1 LAGQVQTEGRESM
14 RATQNG
20 LSIDL
25 ASQSMTSRAMKSI
38 SKTAGIKDIAKTLGI
53 SIGTVDRALHERAG
67 VSPKTKA
74 RVLQMAEQLGY
85 KPNLAAQAL
94 KLNRRIEI
102 AVVLPKQISHFF
114 DPLRAG
120 IRSAAEATVG
130 LHVKLNFHEYPRLGQ
145 GDFELLEARL
155 KDNCDGIIFTPGNPR
170 KLDPIIHRLTQQGVA
185 MFCVSSDAPGSG
197 RIGLVSAHAYTS
209 GALAA
214 ELLAHK
220 LYRKAHVAT
229 ITGELTTLDHAEKL
243 RGFAATL
250 AMLAPHLTLL
260 PALESHERPKEAYRQ
275 TVALLEGDTKP
286 QGLYISTANSIPVLK
301 AIEEHGLLGKIQVV
315 TTDLFPELVSLI
327 ETGQIL
333 ATLYQ
338 RPHTQG
344 KVAFE
349 RLIAYLL
356 DDKKVSPIISL
367 APHII
372 FRSNLALFTDRLDDI
387 VDSAPS

>member
-1 LAGQVQTEGRESM
+1 MNS
-14 RATQNG
+14 N
-20 LSIDL
+20 
-25 ASQSMTSRAMKSI
+25 
-38 SKTAGIKDIAKTLGI
+38 SKTSGIKDIAQALGI
-53 SIGTVDRALHERAG
+53 SIGTVDRALHERTG

-120 IRSAAEATVG
+120 IRAAAEATVG
-130 LHVKLNFHEYPRLGQ
+130 MHVKVTFYEYQRLGQ
-145 GDFELLEARL
+145 GDLELLEARL
-155 KDNCDGIIFTPGNPR
+155 KDKYDGIIFTPGNPR
-170 KLDPIIHRLTQQGVA
+170 KLDPVIHRLTAHGTAMLCVA
-185 MFCVSSDAPGSG
+185 SDAPGSD

-220 LYRKAHVAT
+220 LYRKTNVAT

-250 AMLAPHLTLL
+250 AMIAPHLSLL
-260 PALESHERPKEAYRQ
+260 PAVESHERPKEAYRQ
-275 TVALLEGDTKP
+275 TLTLLHGDSKP
-286 QGLYISTANSIPVLK
+286 QGLYISTANSIPVLQ
-301 AIEEHGLLGKIQVV
+301 ALEEEGMLGKIQVV
-315 TTDLFPELVSLI
+315 TTDLFQELVPLI
-327 ETGQIL
+327 ETGKVL

-338 RPHTQG
+338 RPFTQG

-349 RLIAYLL
+349 SLITHLL
-356 DDKKVSPIISL
+356 EDKKTSPMIRL

-372 FRSNLALFTDRLDDI
+372 FRSNLPLFTDRLDDLP
-387 VDSAPS
+387 DSG

>member
-1 LAGQVQTEGRESM
+1 MRNRRNIDRALLAT
-14 RATQNG
+14 
-20 LSIDL
+20 
-25 ASQSMTSRAMKSI
+25 TSKPMNSTP
-38 SKTAGIKDIAKTLGI
+38 KTAGIKDIARALGI
-53 SIGTVDRALHERAG
+53 SIGTVDRALHERTG
-67 VSPKTKA
+67 VSLKTKA

-120 IRSAAEATVG
+120 IRAAADATVG
-130 LHVKLNFHEYPRLGQ
+130 LHVKVTFYEYPRLGQ
-145 GDFELLEARL
+145 GDVELLEARM
-155 KDNCDGIIFTPGNPR
+155 KEKYDGIIFTPGNPR
-170 KLDPIIHRLTQQGVA
+170 KLDPIIHRLTAHGTAMLCVA
-185 MFCVSSDAPGSG
+185 SDAPGSG

-250 AMLAPHLTLL
+250 AMLAPHLSLL
-260 PALESHERPKEAYRQ
+260 PAVESHERPREAYRQ
-275 TVALLEGDTKP
+275 TLALLQGDTKP
-286 QGLYISTANSIPVLK
+286 QGLYISTANSVPVLQ
-301 AIEEHGLLGKIQVV
+301 ALEEQGLLGKVQVV
-315 TTDLFPELVSLI
+315 TTDLFQELVPLI

-338 RPHTQG
+338 RPFTQG

-349 RLIAYLL
+349 SLLTYLL
-356 DDKKVSPIISL
+356 EDKKKSPMIRL

-372 FRSNLALFTDRLDDI
+372 FRSNLPLFADRIDDLAE
-387 VDSAPS
+387 SGQS

>member
-1 LAGQVQTEGRESM
+1 MNS
-14 RATQNG
+14 N
-20 LSIDL
+20 
-25 ASQSMTSRAMKSI
+25 
-38 SKTAGIKDIAKTLGI
+38 SKTSGIKDIAQALGI
-53 SIGTVDRALHERAG
+53 SIGTVDRALHERTG

-120 IRSAAEATVG
+120 IRAAAEATVG
-130 LHVKLNFHEYPRLGQ
+130 LHVKVTFYEYQRLGQ
-145 GDFELLEARL
+145 GDLELLEARL
-155 KDNCDGIIFTPGNPR
+155 KDKYDGIIFTPGNPR
-170 KLDPIIHRLTQQGVA
+170 KLDPVIHRLTVHGTAMLCVA
-185 MFCVSSDAPGSG
+185 SDAPGSD

-220 LYRKAHVAT
+220 LYRKTNVAT

-250 AMLAPHLTLL
+250 AMIAPHLSLL
-260 PALESHERPKEAYRQ
+260 PAVESHERPKEAYRQ
-275 TVALLEGDTKP
+275 TLTLLHGDSKP
-286 QGLYISTANSIPVLK
+286 QGLYISTANSIPVLQ
-301 AIEEHGLLGKIQVV
+301 ALEEEGMLGKIQVV
-315 TTDLFPELVSLI
+315 TTDLFQELVPLI
-327 ETGQIL
+327 ETGKVL

-338 RPHTQG
+338 RPFTQG

-349 RLIAYLL
+349 SLITHLL
-356 DDKKVSPIISL
+356 EDKKTSPMIRL

-372 FRSNLALFTDRLDDI
+372 FRSNLPLFTDRIDDLP
-387 VDSAPS
+387 DSG

>member
-1 LAGQVQTEGRESM
+1 M
-14 RATQNG
+14 RNHRNMSLVLCGT
-20 LSIDL
+20 
-25 ASQSMTSRAMKSI
+25 TSDPMNSTTKS
-38 SKTAGIKDIAKTLGI
+38 AGIKDIARTLGI
-53 SIGTVDRALHERAG
+53 SIGTVDRVLHNRTG
-67 VSPKTKA
+67 VSLKTKA
-74 RVLQMAEQLGY
+74 RVLETAEKLGY

-94 KLNRRIEI
+94 KLNRTIEI

-130 LHVKLNFHEYPRLGQ
+130 MRVKVTFHEYPRLGQ
-145 GDFELLEARL
+145 GDGELLESRL
-155 KDNCDGIIFTPGNPR
+155 KEKCDGIIFTPGNPR
-170 KLDPIIHRLTQQGVA
+170 KLDPIINRLSAHGTAMLCVA
-185 MFCVSSDAPGSG
+185 SDAPSSE

-220 LYRKAHVAT
+220 LARKAHVAT
-229 ITGELTTLDHAEKL
+229 ITGELTTLDHADKL

-250 AMLAPHLTLL
+250 AMLAPHLSLL
-260 PALESHERPKEAYRQ
+260 PAVESHERPKEAYRQ
-275 TVALLEGDTKP
+275 TIALLRGETKP

-301 AIEEHGLLGKIQVV
+301 ALEEEDLLGKIQVV
-315 TTDLFPELVSLI
+315 TTDLFQELVPLI
-327 ETGQIL
+327 ETGKIL

-338 RPHTQG
+338 RPFTQG

-349 RLIAYLL
+349 SLVAYLL
-356 DDKKVSPIISL
+356 EEKKISPMIRL

-372 FRSNLALFTDRLDDI
+372 FRSNLPLFTDRLDDLA
-387 VDSAPS
+387 DTSQS

>member
-1 LAGQVQTEGRESM
+1 M
-14 RATQNG
+14 RRTWNRRNISLIPFG
-20 LSIDL
+20 
-25 ASQSMTSRAMKSI
+25 TSLNPMHSTP
-38 SKTAGIKDIAKTLGI
+38 KTSGIKDIARALGI

-67 VSPKTKA
+67 VSLKTKA

-120 IRSAAEATVG
+120 IRAAADATVG
-130 LHVKLNFHEYPRLGQ
+130 LHVDVTFYEYPRLGQ
-145 GDFELLEARL
+145 GDLELLEARL
-155 KDNCDGIIFTPGNPR
+155 KERYDGIIFTPGNPR
-170 KLDPIIHRLTQQGVA
+170 KLDPIIHRLTDHGTA
-185 MFCVSSDAPGSG
+185 MLCVSSDAPSSG
-197 RIGLVSAHAYTS
+197 RIGLVSSDAYTS

-250 AMLAPHLTLL
+250 AMLAPHLSLL
-260 PALESHERPKEAYRQ
+260 PAVESHERPKEAYRQ
-275 TVALLEGDTKP
+275 TLALLQSDTKP
-286 QGLYISTANSIPVLK
+286 QGLYISTANSIPVLR
-301 AIEEHGLLGKIQVV
+301 ALEEESLLGKIQVV
-315 TTDLFPELVSLI
+315 TTDLFQELVPLI
-327 ETGQIL
+327 EAGKIL

-338 RPHTQG
+338 RPFTQG

-349 RLIAYLL
+349 SLLTYLL
-356 DDKKVSPIISL
+356 EDKKTSPMIRL

-372 FRSNLALFTDRLDDI
+372 FRSNLPIFTDRLDHLA
-387 VDSAPS
+387 DSRLS

>member
-1 LAGQVQTEGRESM
+1 MGLALL
-14 RATQNG
+14 AT
-20 LSIDL
+20 
-25 ASQSMTSRAMKSI
+25 TSDPMNSTP
-38 SKTAGIKDIAKTLGI
+38 KTAGIKDIAKALGI
-53 SIGTVDRALHERAG
+53 SIGTVDRALHERTG
-67 VSPKTKA
+67 VSLKTKA

-120 IRSAAEATVG
+120 IRSAADVTVG
-130 LHVKLNFHEYPRLGQ
+130 MHVKVTFHEYPRMGQ
-145 GDFELLEARL
+145 GDLELLEARL
-155 KDNCDGIIFTPGNPR
+155 KDRCDGIIFTPGNPR
-170 KLDPIIHRLTQQGVA
+170 KLEPVIRRLTAQGTAMLCVA
-185 MFCVSSDAPGSG
+185 SDAPSSA

-214 ELLAHK
+214 ELLAIK
-220 LYRKAHVAT
+220 LARKTHVAT

-250 AMLAPHLTLL
+250 AMLAPHLNLL
-260 PALESHERPKEAYRQ
+260 PAIESHERPKEAYRQ
-275 TVALLEGDTKP
+275 TIALLHGETKP
-286 QGLYISTANSIPVLK
+286 QGLYISTANSIPVLR
-301 AIEEHGLLGKIQVV
+301 ALEEEDLLGKIQVV
-315 TTDLFPELVSLI
+315 TTDLFQELVPLI
-327 ETGQIL
+327 ETGKIL

-338 RPHTQG
+338 RPFTQG

-349 RLIAYLL
+349 SLITYLL
-356 DDKKVSPIISL
+356 EEKKTSPMIRL

-372 FRSNLALFTDRLDDI
+372 FRSNLPLFTDRLDDI
-387 VDSAPS
+387 TDPESS